1 MVNVNNIR
9 AANDARLKM
18 ESVAKQFDE
27 RELSGHAKLF
37 AKPRYRRLESA
48 EPVLKRSI
56 PILILTFLLFVALAR
71 IVTVYEHYDRYSDS
85 AQQATQLTLTA
96 MHAMV
101 GANPTPVVEKDQR
114 AVEAH
119 INNILDQYAVDQG
132 RIIAVADKEGRI
144 FASSNVGKGFIGL
157 NLSTLIGE
165 TSPLLQFG
173 RRAGTESVTMGENA
187 ANHAGRDMFAALSI
201 IEGAGSILILSP
213 QTPDLLAWFRKTI
226 SLNVTL
232 FIATA
237 AILIMILYAYFIQV
251 GHTKDATDIY
261 TESQRRVDMAL
272 SRGRCGLWEWDMAQS
287 RLFWSSSM
295 YEMLGLPARDSVLG
309 FEEAAKLMHPDDGN
323 IYVLARLAARGE
335 IREIDHEFRMRHANG
350 NYVWLRARAQLINRT
365 SSGRYL
371 VGIAMDVSEQHRLQK
386 RKAEADQRLFDAIE
400 STREA
405 FVLWDKHD
413 GLVVWNDHFQKV
425 HNLPDEV
432 LQAGAKRND
441 VMAAAKRPIVDRLIP
456 AISPNGYTK
465 AFEIKLADGS
475 WLQISERRTKDGGL
489 VSVGTDIT
497 ALKLNQD
504 RLRDSEKRL
513 MATIGDLSKSQTE
526 LENKA
531 EELSKLNFD
540 YQTEKE
546 RAQAANK
553 SKSEF
558 LANMSH
564 ELRTPLNAVIG
575 FSEIIKNKMFGPL
588 GSEKYEEYNDD
599 IHSSGKHLLGLI
611 NDILDMSKIEAGQMK
626 IDREE
631 IVFDPLV
638 DEAVRLIATQAEK
651 KSITVKARIDPD
663 LELYAD
669 RRAMKQVVLNLLSNA
684 VKFTNENGRINVRA
698 RKVGQSILVSVRDSG
713 IGIPKSALSKIGQP
727 FEQVQ
732 NQFSKSKD
740 GSGLGLA
747 ISRSL
752 TKLHGG
758 AMRVTSEEGVGTI
771 VSFRIPVDAR
781 AAEAKLAKLQTKDD
795 EPSKIGANTN
805 EQAA

>member
-18 ESVAKQFDE
+18 ETVAQQFDD

-37 AKPRYRRLESA
+37 AKPRYRRLENA

-56 PILILTFLLFVALAR
+56 PVLILTFLLFVALAR
-71 IVTVYEHYDRYSDS
+71 SITVYEHYERYAGVSE
-85 AQQATQLTLTA
+85 QATNLTLTA
-96 MHAMV
+96 MSATIS
-101 GANPTPVVEKDQR
+101 ANPVPAANGERWNT
-114 AVEAH
+114 EAQ
-119 INNILDQYAVDQG
+119 INKVLDQYAIEQG
-132 RIIAVADKEGRI
+132 RIIAVADEKGYI
-144 FASSNVGKGFIGL
+144 FASSAIGQDFVGKSL
-157 NLSTLIGE
+157 TTLLGE
-165 TSPLLQFG
+165 TSPLQLFG
-173 RRAGTESVTMGENA
+173 TRAGVQALTLGDDSGV
-187 ANHAGRDMFAALSI
+187 HAKRDMFVGLTFLPNQ
-201 IEGAGSILILSP
+201 AGSILVMSP
-213 QTPDLLAWFRKTI
+213 QAPDLLTWFRKTV

-251 GHTKDATDIY
+251 GHTKDANEIY
-261 TESQRRVDMAL
+261 AESQRRVDMAL

-295 YEMLGLPARDSVLG
+295 YEMLGLPPRDSVLS
-309 FEEAAKLMHPDDGN
+309 FEDAAELMHPE
-323 IYVLARLAARGE
+323 GE
-335 IREIDHEFRMRHANG
+335 IREIDHEFRMRHVNG
-350 NYVWLRARAQLINRT
+350 NYVWLRARAQLIDRT

-405 FVLWDKHD
+405 FVLWDKND
-413 GLVVWNDHFQKV
+413 GLVVWNDYFQKV
-425 HNLPDEV
+425 HNLPEEV
-432 LQAGAKRND
+432 LLAGTKRD
-441 VMAAAKRPIVDRLIP
+441 VVMAAAKRPIVNRIVP
-456 AISPNGYTK
+456 AISPNGYTQS
-465 AFEIKLADGS
+465 FEIKLADGN

-513 MATIGDLSKSQTE
+513 MATIGDLFKSQAE
-526 LENKA
+526 LEAKA
-531 EELSKLNFD
+531 EELSLLNLD
-540 YQTEKE
+540 YQVEKE
-546 RAQAANK
+546 RAQAANQ

-575 FSEIIKNKMFGPL
+575 FSEIMKARMFGPL

-599 IHSSGKHLLGLI
+599 IHASGKHLLGLI
-611 NDILDMSKIEAGQMK
+611 NDILDMSKIEAGQMQ
-626 IDREE
+626 IEREE
-631 IVFDPLV
+631 VNLGPVI
-638 DEAVRLIATQAEK
+638 DEAVRLITTQAAD
-651 KSITVKARIDPD
+651 KSIKINHDIDT
-663 LELYAD
+663 ELHLLAD

-684 VKFTNENGRINVRA
+684 VKFTNDHGKITVRA
-698 RKVGQSILVSVRDSG
+698 RKVDNAILFSVRDTG
-713 IGIPKSALSKIGQP
+713 IGIPRHALSKIGQP

-732 NQFSKSKD
+732 KQFSKSKD

-758 AMRVTSEEGVGTI
+758 TMRIKSQEDVGTT
-771 VSFRIPVDAR
+771 VSIRIPIKDVETLQ
-781 AAEAKLAKLQTKDD
+781 AEADD
-795 EPSKIGANTN
+795 IHD
-805 EQAA
+805 QAA

>member
-18 ESVAKQFDE
+18 ETVAQQFDD

-37 AKPRYRRLESA
+37 AKPRYRRLENA

-56 PILILTFLLFVALAR
+56 PVLILTFLLFVALAR
-71 IVTVYEHYDRYSDS
+71 SITVYEHYERYAGVSE
-85 AQQATQLTLTA
+85 QATNLTLTA
-96 MHAMV
+96 MSATIS
-101 GANPTPVVEKDQR
+101 ANPVPAANGERWNT
-114 AVEAH
+114 EAQ
-119 INNILDQYAVDQG
+119 INKVLDQYAIEQG
-132 RIIAVADKEGRI
+132 RIIAVADEKGYI
-144 FASSNVGKGFIGL
+144 FASSAIGQDFVGKSL
-157 NLSTLIGE
+157 TTLLGE
-165 TSPLLQFG
+165 TSPLQLFG
-173 RRAGTESVTMGENA
+173 TRAGVQALTLGDDSGV
-187 ANHAGRDMFAALSI
+187 HAKRDMFVGLTFLPNQ
-201 IEGAGSILILSP
+201 AGSILVMSP
-213 QTPDLLAWFRKTI
+213 QAPDLLTWFRKTV

-251 GHTKDATDIY
+251 GHTKDANEIY
-261 TESQRRVDMAL
+261 AESQRRVDMAL

-295 YEMLGLPARDSVLG
+295 YEMLGLPPRDSVLS
-309 FEEAAKLMHPDDGN
+309 FEDAAELMHPEDGN

-335 IREIDHEFRMRHANG
+335 IREIDHEFRMRHVNG
-350 NYVWLRARAQLINRT
+350 NYVWLRARAQLIDRT

-405 FVLWDKHD
+405 FVLWDKND
-413 GLVVWNDHFQKV
+413 GLVVWNDYFQKV
-425 HNLPDEV
+425 HNLPEEV
-432 LQAGAKRND
+432 LLAGTKRD
-441 VMAAAKRPIVDRLIP
+441 VVMAAAKRPIVNRIVP
-456 AISPNGYTK
+456 AISPNGYTQS
-465 AFEIKLADGS
+465 FEIKLADGN

-513 MATIGDLSKSQTE
+513 MATIGDLFKSQAE
-526 LENKA
+526 LEAKA
-531 EELSKLNFD
+531 EELSLLNLD
-540 YQTEKE
+540 YQVEKE
-546 RAQAANK
+546 RAQAANQ

-575 FSEIIKNKMFGPL
+575 FSEIMKARMFGPL

-599 IHSSGKHLLGLI
+599 IHASGKHLLGLI
-611 NDILDMSKIEAGQMK
+611 NDILDMSKIEAGQMQ
-626 IDREE
+626 IEREE
-631 IVFDPLV
+631 VNLGPVI
-638 DEAVRLIATQAEK
+638 DEAVRLITTQAAD
-651 KSITVKARIDPD
+651 KSIKINHDIDT
-663 LELYAD
+663 ELHLLAD

-684 VKFTNENGRINVRA
+684 VKFTNDHGKITVRA
-698 RKVGQSILVSVRDSG
+698 RKVDNAILFSVRDTG
-713 IGIPKSALSKIGQP
+713 IGIPRHALSKIGQP

-732 NQFSKSKD
+732 KQFSKSKD

-758 AMRVTSEEGVGTI
+758 TMRIKSQEDVGTT
-771 VSFRIPVDAR
+771 VSIRIPIKDVETLQ
-781 AAEAKLAKLQTKDD
+781 AEADD
-795 EPSKIGANTN
+795 IHD
-805 EQAA
+805 QAA

>member
-18 ESVAKQFDE
+18 ETVAQQFDD

-37 AKPRYRRLESA
+37 AKPRYRRLENA

-56 PILILTFLLFVALAR
+56 PVLILTFLLFVALAR
-71 IVTVYEHYDRYSDS
+71 SITVYEHYERYAGVSE
-85 AQQATQLTLTA
+85 QATNLTLTA
-96 MHAMV
+96 MSATIS
-101 GANPTPVVEKDQR
+101 ANPVPAANGERWNT
-114 AVEAH
+114 EAQ
-119 INNILDQYAVDQG
+119 INKVLDQYAIEQG
-132 RIIAVADKEGRI
+132 RIIAVADEKGYI
-144 FASSNVGKGFIGL
+144 FASSAIGQDFVGKSL
-157 NLSTLIGE
+157 TTLLGE
-165 TSPLLQFG
+165 TSPLQQFG
-173 RRAGTESVTMGENA
+173 TRAGVQALTLGEDSGV
-187 ANHAGRDMFAALSI
+187 HAKRDMFVGLTFLPNQ
-201 IEGAGSILILSP
+201 AGSILVMSP
-213 QTPDLLAWFRKTI
+213 QAPDLLTWFRKTV

-251 GHTKDATDIY
+251 GHTKDANEIY
-261 TESQRRVDMAL
+261 AESQRRVDMAL

-295 YEMLGLPARDSVLG
+295 YEMLGLPPRDSVLS
-309 FEEAAKLMHPDDGN
+309 FEDAAELMHPEDGN

-335 IREIDHEFRMRHANG
+335 IREIDHEFRMRHVNG
-350 NYVWLRARAQLINRT
+350 NYVWLRARAQLIDRT

-405 FVLWDKHD
+405 FVLWDKND
-413 GLVVWNDHFQKV
+413 GLVVWNDYFQKV
-425 HNLPDEV
+425 HNLPEEV
-432 LQAGAKRND
+432 LLAGTKRD
-441 VMAAAKRPIVDRLIP
+441 VVMAAAKRPIVDRIVP
-456 AISPNGYTK
+456 AISPNGYTQS
-465 AFEIKLADGS
+465 FEIKLADGN

-513 MATIGDLSKSQTE
+513 MATIGDLFKSQAE
-526 LENKA
+526 LEAKA
-531 EELSKLNFD
+531 EELSLLNLD
-540 YQTEKE
+540 YQVEKE
-546 RAQAANK
+546 RAQAANQ

-575 FSEIIKNKMFGPL
+575 FSEIMKARMFGPL

-599 IHSSGKHLLGLI
+599 IHASGKHLLGLI
-611 NDILDMSKIEAGQMK
+611 NDILDMSKIEAGQMQ
-626 IDREE
+626 IEREE
-631 IVFDPLV
+631 VNLGPVI
-638 DEAVRLIATQAEK
+638 DEAVRLITTQAAD
-651 KSITVKARIDPD
+651 KSIKINHDIDT
-663 LELYAD
+663 ELHLLAD

-684 VKFTNENGRINVRA
+684 VKFTNDHGKITVRA
-698 RKVGQSILVSVRDSG
+698 RKVDNAILFSVRDTG
-713 IGIPKSALSKIGQP
+713 IGIPRHALSKIGQP

-732 NQFSKSKD
+732 KQFSKSKD

-758 AMRVTSEEGVGTI
+758 TMRIKSQEGVGTT
-771 VSFRIPVDAR
+771 VSIRIPIKDVETLQ
-781 AAEAKLAKLQTKDD
+781 AEADD
-795 EPSKIGANTN
+795 IHD
-805 EQAA
+805 QAA

>member
-1 MVNVNNIR
+1 MVNVNSIR

-27 RELSGHAKLF
+27 RELAGHAKLF
-37 AKPRYRRLESA
+37 AKPRYRRLENA

-56 PILILTFLLFVALAR
+56 PILILTFLIFVALAR
-71 IVTVYEHYDRYSDS
+71 CITVYEHYNRYSAS
-85 AQQATQLTLTA
+85 SQQATQLTLTA
-96 MHAMV
+96 ISAVIDVNPDPTSNADKRATEEQISMV
-101 GANPTPVVEKDQR
+101 
-114 AVEAH
+114 
-119 INNILDQYAVDQG
+119 LDQYAIDQG
-132 RIIAVADKEGRI
+132 RIVAIADASGRI
-144 FASSNVGKGFIGL
+144 FASSNIGNGFVGL

-165 TSPLLQFG
+165 GSAIQIFG
-173 RRAGTESVTMGENA
+173 KRAGVQPVTLGENA
-187 ANHAGRDMFAALSI
+187 STHAGRQMYAALSH
-201 IEGAGSILILSP
+201 IEGGAGSILVLSP
-213 QTPDLLAWFRKTI
+213 QSPDLLSWFRKTI

-237 AILIMILYAYFIQV
+237 AILIMILYAYFLQV
-251 GHTKDATDIY
+251 GYTRDATDIY

-272 SRGRCGLWEWDMAQS
+272 SRGRCGLWEWDMAHS

-295 YEMLGLPARDSVLG
+295 YEMLGLPAKDSVLS

-350 NYVWLRARAQLINRT
+350 DYVWLRARAQLIDRT

-405 FVLWDKHD
+405 FVLWDKQD
-413 GLVVWNDHFQKV
+413 GLVIWNDYFQKV
-425 HNLPDEV
+425 HNLPDDV
-432 LQAGAKRND
+432 LQAGMHRD
-441 VMAAAKRPIVDRLIP
+441 TVMAAAKRPIVDRIIP

-513 MATIGDLSKSQTE
+513 MATIGDLSKSQKA
-526 LENKA
+526 LEDKA
-531 EELSKLNFD
+531 EQLSKLNID
-540 YQTEKE
+540 YQLEKE

-575 FSEIIKNKMFGPL
+575 FSEIIKNRMFGPL
-588 GSEKYEEYNDD
+588 GSEKYEEYNND

-626 IDREE
+626 IDRED
-631 IVFDPLV
+631 ITFDPII

-651 KSITVKARIDPD
+651 KSIEVNAQIEPD
-663 LELYAD
+663 LQLFAD
-669 RRAMKQVVLNLLSNA
+669 RRAMKQVMLNLLSNA
-684 VKFTNENGRINVRA
+684 VKFTDDDGKIFVRA
-698 RKVGQSILVSVRDSG
+698 RQVGDTITVSVRDTG
-713 IGIPKSALSKIGQP
+713 IGIPRAALAKIGQP

-758 AMRVTSEEGVGTI
+758 AMRISSEECVGTI
-771 VSFRIPVDAR
+771 VSIRVPVVEPLDELEDDISVIEDTQTPSEIH
-781 AAEAKLAKLQTKDD
+781 AAE
-795 EPSKIGANTN
+795 
-805 EQAA
+805 

>member
-18 ESVAKQFDE
+18 ETVAQQFDD

-37 AKPRYRRLESA
+37 AKPRYRRLENA

-56 PILILTFLLFVALAR
+56 PVLILTFLLFVALAR
-71 IVTVYEHYDRYSDS
+71 SITVYEHYERYAGVSE
-85 AQQATQLTLTA
+85 QATNLTLTA
-96 MHAMV
+96 MSATIS
-101 GANPTPVVEKDQR
+101 ANPVPAANGERWNT
-114 AVEAH
+114 EAQ
-119 INNILDQYAVDQG
+119 INKVLDQYAIEQG
-132 RIIAVADKEGRI
+132 RIIAVADEKGYI
-144 FASSNVGKGFIGL
+144 FASSAIGQDFVGKSL
-157 NLSTLIGE
+157 TTLLGE
-165 TSPLLQFG
+165 TSPLQLFG
-173 RRAGTESVTMGENA
+173 TRAGVQALTLGDDSGV
-187 ANHAGRDMFAALSI
+187 HAKRDMFVGLTFLPNQ
-201 IEGAGSILILSP
+201 AGSILVMSP
-213 QTPDLLAWFRKTI
+213 QAPDLLTWFRKTV

-251 GHTKDATDIY
+251 GHTKDANEIY
-261 TESQRRVDMAL
+261 AESQRRVDMAL

-295 YEMLGLPARDSVLG
+295 YEMLGLPPRDSVLS
-309 FEEAAKLMHPDDGN
+309 FEDAAELMHPEDGN

-335 IREIDHEFRMRHANG
+335 IREIDHEFRMRHVNG
-350 NYVWLRARAQLINRT
+350 NYVWLRARAQLIDRT

-405 FVLWDKHD
+405 FVLWDKND
-413 GLVVWNDHFQKV
+413 GLVVWNDYFQKV
-425 HNLPDEV
+425 HNLPEEV
-432 LQAGAKRND
+432 LLAGTKRD
-441 VMAAAKRPIVDRLIP
+441 VVMAAAKRPIVDRIVP
-456 AISPNGYTK
+456 AISPNGYTQS
-465 AFEIKLADGS
+465 FEIKLADGN

-513 MATIGDLSKSQTE
+513 MATIGDLFKSQAE
-526 LENKA
+526 LEAKA
-531 EELSKLNFD
+531 EELSLLNLD
-540 YQTEKE
+540 YQVEKE
-546 RAQAANK
+546 RAQAANQ

-575 FSEIIKNKMFGPL
+575 FSEIMKARMFGPL

-599 IHSSGKHLLGLI
+599 IHASGKHLLGLI
-611 NDILDMSKIEAGQMK
+611 NDILDMSKIEAGQMQ
-626 IDREE
+626 IEREE
-631 IVFDPLV
+631 VNLGPVI
-638 DEAVRLIATQAEK
+638 DEAVRLITTQAAD
-651 KSITVKARIDPD
+651 KSIKINHDIDT
-663 LELYAD
+663 ELHLLAD

-684 VKFTNENGRINVRA
+684 VKFTNDHGKITVRA
-698 RKVGQSILVSVRDSG
+698 RKVDNAILFSVRDTG
-713 IGIPKSALSKIGQP
+713 IGIPRHALSKIGQP

-732 NQFSKSKD
+732 KQFSKSKD

-758 AMRVTSEEGVGTI
+758 TMRIKSQEDVGTT
-771 VSFRIPVDAR
+771 VSIRIPIKDVETLQ
-781 AAEAKLAKLQTKDD
+781 AEADD
-795 EPSKIGANTN
+795 IHD
-805 EQAA
+805 QAA